1 MTEENKFGVAVKAMI
16 EKEGKFLLIHK
27 SETEDINPKTIDIPG
42 GRIEFGENIEE
53 ALIREIK
60 EETNLDIEIIKPTNI
75 WSFLPK
81 ENFQLVGITFL
92 CKYASGDLNLS
103 DEHEHSIWV
112 DKEDINSE
120 KFPGWLVKEFKKV
133 G

>member
-16 EKEGKFLLIHK
+16 EKDGKFLLIHK

-42 GRIEFGENIEE
+42 GRIEFGENVED

-60 EETNLDIEIIKPTNI
+60 EETNLDIEIIKPTNV
-75 WSFLPK
+75 WSFQPK

-92 CKYASGDLNLS
+92 CKQVSGEINLS
-103 DEHEHSIWV
+103 DEHEHFIWV
-112 DKEDINSE
+112 DKNKINSE
-120 KFPGWLVKEFKKV
+120 KYPGWLVKEFKKL

>member
-53 ALIREIK
+53 ALIREI
-60 EETNLDIEIIKPTNI
+60 
-75 WSFLPK
+75 
-81 ENFQLVGITFL
+81 
-92 CKYASGDLNLS
+92 
-103 DEHEHSIWV
+103 
-112 DKEDINSE
+112 
-120 KFPGWLVKEFKKV
+120 
-133 G
+133 